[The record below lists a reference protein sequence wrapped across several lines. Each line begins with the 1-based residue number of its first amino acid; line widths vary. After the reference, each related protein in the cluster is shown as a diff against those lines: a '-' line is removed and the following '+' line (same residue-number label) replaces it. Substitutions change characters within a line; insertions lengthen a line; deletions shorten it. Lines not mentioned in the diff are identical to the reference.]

1 MSEPNRSSAPA
12 GSSPATVAN
21 LLPEHAKVV
30 ERIADLTARIGEL
43 RRHL

>member
-1 MSEPNRSSAPA
+1 MSEP
-12 GSSPATVAN
+12 SPTAVAS

-30 ERIADLTARIGEL
+30 DRIADLTARIGEL